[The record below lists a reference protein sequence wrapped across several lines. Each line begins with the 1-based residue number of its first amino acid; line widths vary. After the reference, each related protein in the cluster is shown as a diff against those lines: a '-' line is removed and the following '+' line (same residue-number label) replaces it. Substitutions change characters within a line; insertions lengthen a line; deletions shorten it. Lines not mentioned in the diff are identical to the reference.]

1 MSDFN
6 SSLRL
11 LSRALVAQRQSI
23 VAKNKDE
30 KILFAKRAMRLLA
43 DAANSQDSGRA
54 VRIIRASLNK
64 NAVKAEDI
72 DTDSF
77 VAEDVDNDDVE
88 VFTDSDFIGDGVA
101 AVASEDDAKDDDED
115 KKDDDAEVDSA
126 VLRVLSRNRKR
137 RALLRSMRAKRLASE
152 VEDVDEDDDDDDDTE
167 VTSRAHARRRAIA
180 SALRRRI
187 ERARK
192 MRH

>member
-152 VEDVDEDDDDDDDTE
+152 AEDVDEDEEEDDTE